1 MGKKII
7 VMVTDENYIL
17 PTKVAV
23 FSLLTSD
30 HSFSFFEVHIL
41 CRKGMNF
48 DSREQLKALERIHDN
63 LEIRFHE
70 IEDNILEKA
79 RTTAHIPIAS
89 YYRLYISRI
98 IEDDRC
104 LYIDGDM
111 LIQGDLSRIYDMD
124 LGDCYIAGVRDMGVE
139 ANIDKFSGHSLSLGI
154 PSMDEYVNAGFLLF
168 NLKKIREDGIDRQF
182 ISAISHGYPYMD
194 QDIINKYCYGK
205 IKHLP
210 SKYDYFTEYGG
221 DAFDASVLH
230 YTGYFKPWICSRL
243 KINQLWWAQAKQALG
258 DEEYKLAEKQARESE
273 KISDWNYV
281 LDKIKEEKEVIIFG
295 FSEIGKSV
303 ADMLIKA
310 WQGNI
315 AAFADNDTQKAGLDY
330 QGIPV
335 MGAAETCLRFASPF
349 FIVSSQNGFLPI
361 SRQLKELGI
370 PEKKM
375 IRYIYKDKT
384 YYERLDEKYL
394 AYESEIKG
402 QE

>member
-1 MGKKII
+1 MGKKVI

-23 FSLLTSD
+23 SSLLTADYSL
-30 HSFSFFEVHIL
+30 SFFEVHIL
-41 CRKGMNF
+41 CGKGMNF
-48 DSREQLKALERIHDN
+48 GSRDQLKALEHMYDN

-70 IEDNILEKA
+70 IEDSALEKA
-79 RTTAHIPIAS
+79 RTTAHIPVAS

-98 IEDDRC
+98 IEEDRC
-104 LYIDGDM
+104 LFIDGDM
-111 LIQGDLSRIYDMD
+111 LIRGDLSRIYDME
-124 LGDCYIAGVRDMGVE
+124 LEDCYIAGVRDMGVQ
-139 ANIDKFSGHSLSLGI
+139 ANMDKFSGHSLSLGI
-154 PSMDEYVNAGFLLF
+154 PSMNDYVNAGFILF
-168 NLKKIREDGIDRQF
+168 NLKKIREDGIDKLF

-210 SKYDYFTEYGG
+210 SKYDYFTEIQG
-221 DAFDASVLH
+221 DAFDACVLH

-243 KINQLWWAQAKQALG
+243 KINQLWLAQAKQAL
-258 DEEYKLAEKQARESE
+258 DAEEYKLIEKQVGESE
-273 KISDWNYV
+273 RLSDWSYV
-281 LDKIKEEKEVIIFG
+281 LDSVKEEKEVIIFG

-310 WQGNI
+310 GQRNI
-315 AAFADNDTQKAGLDY
+315 AAFADNDTQKKGLEY

-335 MGAAETCLRFASPF
+335 MEAEEIRLRFSSPF
-349 FIVSSQNGFLPI
+349 FIISSQNGFRSI
-361 SRQLKELGI
+361 SGQLKELGI
-370 PEKKM
+370 PEKKI

-384 YYERLDEKYL
+384 YYERLDEKYS
-394 AYESEIKG
+394 AYELEIKG

>member
-1 MGKKII
+1 MC
-7 VMVTDENYIL
+7 
-17 PTKVAV
+17 
-23 FSLLTSD
+23 SSD
-30 HSFSFFEVHIL
+30 L
-41 CRKGMNF
+41 
-48 DSREQLKALERIHDN
+48 
-63 LEIRFHE
+63 
-70 IEDNILEKA
+70 
-79 RTTAHIPIAS
+79 
-89 YYRLYISRI
+89 
-98 IEDDRC
+98 
-104 LYIDGDM
+104 
-111 LIQGDLSRIYDMD
+111 
-124 LGDCYIAGVRDMGVE
+124 
-139 ANIDKFSGHSLSLGI
+139 
-154 PSMDEYVNAGFLLF
+154 
-168 NLKKIREDGIDRQF
+168 
-182 ISAISHGYPYMD
+182 
-194 QDIINKYCYGK
+194 
-205 IKHLP
+205 
-210 SKYDYFTEYGG
+210 
-221 DAFDASVLH
+221 
-230 YTGYFKPWICSRL
+230 
-243 KINQLWWAQAKQALG
+243 AKQALG

-310 WQGNI
+310 GQGNI
-315 AAFADNDTQKAGLDY
+315 AAFADNDTQKAGLEY